1 MTAPSPLYVHAC
13 AGIGPDGRLWSADA
27 ARSPRTCDA
36 PPLALKPLIKEL
48 AIRIPRVASRFAELA
63 VLGAHA
69 CLQRLPVPLDA
80 TSRLY
85 LATGLGDVA
94 RTDALYY
101 QVMPPS
107 SEVASPAHFATSGN
121 NMAGFFVAQH
131 AGLRSRNLTFCA
143 DALSLEAALSRA
155 RSDLHDRATPA
166 ALVGSVDET
175 TVPREFYVRRFA
187 LRDEQ
192 RIGEASGWF
201 VLSPVAAGAI
211 GEVLDV
217 HLWPTSPGA
226 LDDSAVAAIA
236 AHLHRRLGPARSA
249 PSMLLAGCR
258 LATED
263 AARIAE
269 NAQLHAAPDYLPG
282 TGVFP
287 TAVSLALIEALQS
300 RTAAT
305 IVHANRDDAGRTGLV
320 VLRSYC
326 R

>member
-13 AGIGPDGRLWSADA
+13 AGIGADGRLWSADA
-27 ARSPRTCDA
+27 PQPQRTCDA
-36 PPLALKPLIKEL
+36 PPLALKPLLKEY

-63 VLGAHA
+63 VLGANA
-69 CLQRLPVPLDA
+69 CLQRLPAPLNPA
-80 TSRLY
+80 TRLY

-131 AGLRSRNLTFCA
+131 ARLRSRNLTLCA
-143 DALSLEAALSRA
+143 DALSLELALLRA
-155 RSDLHDRATPA
+155 HSDLHHGATQA

-175 TVPREFYVRRFA
+175 TIPREFYVRRFA
-187 LRDEQ
+187 MRNEQ
-192 RIGEASGWF
+192 CIGEASGWF
-201 VLSPVAAGAI
+201 VLSSIADGAI

-217 HLWPTSPGA
+217 HLWPTPAGA
-226 LDDSAVAAIA
+226 LDDAAVATITD
-236 AHLHRRLGPARSA
+236 HVCRRLNAAGLGRAA
-249 PSMLLAGCR
+249 LLAGCR
-258 LATED
+258 LETED
-263 AARIAE
+263 AARITRDSI
-269 NAQLHAAPDYLPG
+269 LHAAPDYLPR
-282 TGVFP
+282 TGLFP

-305 IVHANRDDAGRTGLV
+305 FVHINRDDAGRTGLIIV
-320 VLRSYC
+320 RSFAE
-326 R
+326 

>member
-1 MTAPSPLYVHAC
+1 MTARSPLYVHAC
-13 AGIGPDGRLWSADA
+13 AGIGADGRLWRTDA
-27 ARSPRTCDA
+27 AQPPRTSDA

-48 AIRIPRVASRFAELA
+48 SIRIPRVASRFAELA

-69 CLQRLPVPLDA
+69 CLQRLPTPLD
-80 TSRLY
+80 TTTRLY
-85 LATGLGDVA
+85 LASGLGDVA

-107 SEVASPAHFATSGN
+107 SEIASPAHFATSGN

-131 AGLRSRNLTFCA
+131 AGLRSRNLTICA
-143 DALSLEAALSRA
+143 DALSLEAALLRA
-155 RSDLHDRATPA
+155 RSDLHHRATPA

-187 LRDEQ
+187 LREAQ
-192 RIGEASGWF
+192 CIGEASGWF

-217 HLWPTSPGA
+217 HLWPTSRGT
-226 LDDSAVAAIA
+226 LDDPAIA
-236 AHLHRRLGPARSA
+236 TIAEHLHHRLDGARSA
-249 PSMLLAGCR
+249 PAMLLAGCR
-258 LATED
+258 LAPED
-263 AARIAE
+263 AARIAR
-269 NAQLHAAPDYLPG
+269 NAQLHVAPDYLPR
-282 TGVFP
+282 TGIFP

-305 IVHANRDDAGRTGLV
+305 IVHVNRDDAGRTGLV
-320 VLRSYC
+320 VLRSYGG
-326 R
+326 